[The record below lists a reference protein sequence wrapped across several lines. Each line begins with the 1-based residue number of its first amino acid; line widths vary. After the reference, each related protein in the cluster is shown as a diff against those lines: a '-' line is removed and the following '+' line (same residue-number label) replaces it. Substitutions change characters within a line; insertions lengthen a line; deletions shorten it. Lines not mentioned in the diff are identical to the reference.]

1 MRPKARYRLAAGA
14 QALVCRVVLFFL
26 FRALKALSRLDSR
39 VKAEVA
45 GWPEG
50 WVLGLVV
57 PGGPSL
63 YVSRTGRGP
72 ERLKACPEPDLLIL
86 FKSIRDAFY
95 VFTGQM
101 GVAGAYS
108 QHRFCLRGNVGDAM
122 SFVRCVALAEGY
134 LFPSFWAKR
143 ILKEVPQ
150 KQVSSLRVY
159 GAALLG
165 R

>member
-1 MRPKARYRLAAGA
+1 MKPKLRYRLTARA
-14 QALVCRVVLFFL
+14 QALVCRIVLFFL

-39 VKAEVA
+39 VKAETA
-45 GWPEG
+45 AWPEG
-50 WVLGLVV
+50 WVLGMVT

-63 YVSRTGRGP
+63 YVSRTARGLA
-72 ERLKACPEPDLLIL
+72 RLKECAEPDVLIR

-122 SFVRCVALAEGY
+122 SFVRCVDLAEGY
-134 LFPSFWAKR
+134 LFPGFWARR
-143 ILKEVPQ
+143 ILKALPK